1 MNRRTFLTSL
11 SAAGC
16 GVSVLE
22 AYPRV
27 ASGMAMPGLQEEPS
41 APPSPLIRE
50 LTAYMATAVD
60 RPLPAAVVEKTKQHI
75 LDTLGAMVSGMTLL
89 PGKIAASYVQRE
101 GGAPDACV
109 VGTRILTTA
118 TNAALANGMSAH
130 ADETDDSHQPA
141 YWHPGAAIVPA
152 ALAMSERQGRSGEA
166 FLRAVTLGYD
176 IGARFNY
183 ALGVMDFHRAG
194 HSTHSFG
201 TLFGAAAAA
210 GAMARLSADQSRHLL
225 SYAAQQ
231 ASGVSTWARDTDH
244 IEKSFDFGG
253 MPARGG
259 VAAASMVAHG
269 MTGVDDVLAGDRNFL
284 FAFGAEGRAQRLTQG
299 LGSTYEILQ
308 TNVKYWSV
316 GSPIQAPLSS
326 LQTLLGQHQFTAND
340 VTHVRVEVADNAN
353 SNVDNRE
360 MPDICLQHL
369 VAVMLIDRN
378 VTFVSS
384 HDLDRMRDPAVLAVR
399 KRVELIGTPELTKAV
414 GRQAIVTVTLRDGR
428 VLRHHTQAVK
438 GTAQNPMTSAEIADK
453 GMDLMAPTLGAD
465 RAKRLIDSIW
475 RLESVAD
482 VRSLRPLLQNPA
494 A

>member
-1 MNRRTFLTSL
+1 
-11 SAAGC
+11 
-16 GVSVLE
+16 
-22 AYPRV
+22 
-27 ASGMAMPGLQEEPS
+27 
-41 APPSPLIRE
+41 
-50 LTAYMATAVD
+50 
-60 RPLPAAVVEKTKQHI
+60 
-75 LDTLGAMVSGMTLL
+75 
-89 PGKIAASYVQRE
+89 
-101 GGAPDACV
+101 
-109 VGTRILTTA
+109 
-118 TNAALANGMSAH
+118 
-130 ADETDDSHQPA
+130 
-141 YWHPGAAIVPA
+141 
-152 ALAMSERQGRSGEA
+152 
-166 FLRAVTLGYD
+166 
-176 IGARFNY
+176 
-183 ALGVMDFHRAG
+183 
-194 HSTHSFG
+194 
-201 TLFGAAAAA
+201 
-210 GAMARLSADQSRHLL
+210 
-225 SYAAQQ
+225 
-231 ASGVSTWARDTDH
+231 
-244 IEKSFDFGG
+244 
-253 MPARGG
+253 
-259 VAAASMVAHG
+259 

-384 HDLDRMRDPAVLAVR
+384 HDLDR
-399 KRVELIGTPELTKAV
+399 
-414 GRQAIVTVTLRDGR
+414 
-428 VLRHHTQAVK
+428 LRHHTQAVK